1 MKKHYTVSA
10 AIIVENKKILCVQRN
25 KGKYDYISY
34 KYEFPGGKLEEGEN
48 EEDALKREISE
59 ELNLE
64 IDVIEKFELIEE
76 LVANYSMV
84 TCGGQSSA
92 PLLYAF
98 AAHASGISEVEVS
111 SSIAALSAGPAT
123 RRNIDEYQD
132 SSFLIFRLSCD

>member
-34 KYEFPGGKLEEGEN
+34 KYEFPGGKLEIGEN

-64 IDVIEKFELIEE
+64 IDVAENFLVVTHEYLDFDLTMHSYLCKANTEKLVLKEHIDAKWLYKNELIELDWAAADLPIVSKLINTNHE
-76 LVANYSMV
+76 L
-84 TCGGQSSA
+84 
-92 PLLYAF
+92 F
-98 AAHASGISEVEVS
+98 
-111 SSIAALSAGPAT
+111 
-123 RRNIDEYQD
+123 
-132 SSFLIFRLSCD
+132 

>member
-64 IDVIEKFELIEE
+64 IDVAEKFLVVTHEYLDFDLTMHSYLCKANTEKLVLKEHIDAKWLYKNELIELDWAAADLPIVSKLINTNHE
-76 LVANYSMV
+76 L
-84 TCGGQSSA
+84 
-92 PLLYAF
+92 F
-98 AAHASGISEVEVS
+98 
-111 SSIAALSAGPAT
+111 
-123 RRNIDEYQD
+123 
-132 SSFLIFRLSCD
+132 

>member
-64 IDVIEKFELIEE
+64 IDVAEKFLVVTHEYLDFDLTMHSYLCKANTEQLVLKEHIDAKWLYKNELIELDWAAADLPIVSKLINTNHE
-76 LVANYSMV
+76 L
-84 TCGGQSSA
+84 
-92 PLLYAF
+92 F
-98 AAHASGISEVEVS
+98 
-111 SSIAALSAGPAT
+111 
-123 RRNIDEYQD
+123 
-132 SSFLIFRLSCD
+132 

>member
-48 EEDALKREISE
+48 GEDALKREISE

-64 IDVIEKFELIEE
+64 IDVAENFLIVTHEYLDFDLTMHSYLCKANIEKLVLKEHIDAKWLYKNELIELDWAAADLPIVSKLINTNHE
-76 LVANYSMV
+76 L
-84 TCGGQSSA
+84 
-92 PLLYAF
+92 F
-98 AAHASGISEVEVS
+98 
-111 SSIAALSAGPAT
+111 
-123 RRNIDEYQD
+123 
-132 SSFLIFRLSCD
+132 

>member
-64 IDVIEKFELIEE
+64 IDVAENFLVVTHEYLDFDLTMHSYLCKANTEKLVLKEHIEAKWLYKNELIELDWAAADLPIVSKLINTNHE
-76 LVANYSMV
+76 L
-84 TCGGQSSA
+84 
-92 PLLYAF
+92 F
-98 AAHASGISEVEVS
+98 
-111 SSIAALSAGPAT
+111 
-123 RRNIDEYQD
+123 
-132 SSFLIFRLSCD
+132 

>member
-64 IDVIEKFELIEE
+64 IDVAEKFLVVTHEYLDFDLTMHSYLCKANTEELVLKEHIDAKWLYKNELIELDWAAADLPIVSKLINTNHE
-76 LVANYSMV
+76 L
-84 TCGGQSSA
+84 
-92 PLLYAF
+92 F
-98 AAHASGISEVEVS
+98 
-111 SSIAALSAGPAT
+111 
-123 RRNIDEYQD
+123 
-132 SSFLIFRLSCD
+132 

>member
-48 EEDALKREISE
+48 EEDALRREISE

-64 IDVIEKFELIEE
+64 IEVAEKFLEVTHEYLDFNLTMHSYICKANTEQLVLKEHIDVKWLQKDELIELDWAAADLPIVSKLINTKHE
-76 LVANYSMV
+76 L
-84 TCGGQSSA
+84 
-92 PLLYAF
+92 F
-98 AAHASGISEVEVS
+98 
-111 SSIAALSAGPAT
+111 
-123 RRNIDEYQD
+123 
-132 SSFLIFRLSCD
+132 

>member
-34 KYEFPGGKLEEGEN
+34 KYEFPGGKLEDGEN

-64 IDVIEKFELIEE
+64 IDVAEKFLVVTHEYLDFDLTMHSYLCKVNTEQLVLKEHIDAKWLHKNELIELDWAAADLPIVSKLINTNHE
-76 LVANYSMV
+76 L
-84 TCGGQSSA
+84 
-92 PLLYAF
+92 F
-98 AAHASGISEVEVS
+98 
-111 SSIAALSAGPAT
+111 
-123 RRNIDEYQD
+123 
-132 SSFLIFRLSCD
+132 

>member
-64 IDVIEKFELIEE
+64 IDVAEKFLVVTHEYLDFDLTMHSYLCKANTEQLVLKEHIDAKWLHKNELIELDWAAADLPIVSKLINTNHE
-76 LVANYSMV
+76 L
-84 TCGGQSSA
+84 
-92 PLLYAF
+92 F
-98 AAHASGISEVEVS
+98 
-111 SSIAALSAGPAT
+111 
-123 RRNIDEYQD
+123 
-132 SSFLIFRLSCD
+132 

>member
-34 KYEFPGGKLEEGEN
+34 KYEFPGGKLEVGEN

-64 IDVIEKFELIEE
+64 IDVAEKFLVVTHEYLDFDLTMHSYLCKVNTEQLVLKEHIDAKWLHKNELIELDWAAADLPIVSKLINTNHE
-76 LVANYSMV
+76 L
-84 TCGGQSSA
+84 
-92 PLLYAF
+92 F
-98 AAHASGISEVEVS
+98 
-111 SSIAALSAGPAT
+111 
-123 RRNIDEYQD
+123 
-132 SSFLIFRLSCD
+132 

>member
-34 KYEFPGGKLEEGEN
+34 KYEFPGGKLEEGEK

-64 IDVIEKFELIEE
+64 IDVAEKFLVVTHEYLDFDLTMHSYLCKANTEKLVLKEHIDAKWLHKNELIELDWAAADLPIVSKLINTNHE
-76 LVANYSMV
+76 L
-84 TCGGQSSA
+84 
-92 PLLYAF
+92 F
-98 AAHASGISEVEVS
+98 
-111 SSIAALSAGPAT
+111 
-123 RRNIDEYQD
+123 
-132 SSFLIFRLSCD
+132 

>member
-34 KYEFPGGKLEEGEN
+34 KYEFPGGKLEEGEK

-64 IDVIEKFELIEE
+64 IDVAEKFLVVTHEYLDFDLTMHSYLCKANTEQLVLKEHIDAKWLYKNELIELDWAAADLPIVSKLINTNHE
-76 LVANYSMV
+76 L
-84 TCGGQSSA
+84 
-92 PLLYAF
+92 F
-98 AAHASGISEVEVS
+98 
-111 SSIAALSAGPAT
+111 
-123 RRNIDEYQD
+123 
-132 SSFLIFRLSCD
+132 

>member
-10 AIIVENKKILCVQRN
+10 AIIVDNKKILCVQRN

-64 IDVIEKFELIEE
+64 IDVAEKFLVVTHEYLDFNLTMHSYLCKANTEKLVLKEHIDAKWLNKDELIELDWAAADLPIVSKLINTKHE
-76 LVANYSMV
+76 L
-84 TCGGQSSA
+84 
-92 PLLYAF
+92 F
-98 AAHASGISEVEVS
+98 
-111 SSIAALSAGPAT
+111 
-123 RRNIDEYQD
+123 
-132 SSFLIFRLSCD
+132 

>member
-48 EEDALKREISE
+48 EEDALKREIAE

-64 IDVIEKFELIEE
+64 IDVVQRFLVVTHEYLDFNLTMHSYLCKANTEQLVLKEHIDAKWLYKNELIELDWAAADLPIVSKLINTNHE
-76 LVANYSMV
+76 L
-84 TCGGQSSA
+84 
-92 PLLYAF
+92 F
-98 AAHASGISEVEVS
+98 
-111 SSIAALSAGPAT
+111 
-123 RRNIDEYQD
+123 
-132 SSFLIFRLSCD
+132 

>member
-64 IDVIEKFELIEE
+64 IDVAEKFLVVTHEYLDFDLTMHSYLCKTNTEQLVLKEHIDAKWLYKNELIELDWAAADLPIVSKLINTNHE
-76 LVANYSMV
+76 L
-84 TCGGQSSA
+84 
-92 PLLYAF
+92 F
-98 AAHASGISEVEVS
+98 
-111 SSIAALSAGPAT
+111 
-123 RRNIDEYQD
+123 
-132 SSFLIFRLSCD
+132 

>member
-48 EEDALKREISE
+48 EEDALRREISE

-64 IDVIEKFELIEE
+64 IDVTEKFLVVTHEYLDFNLTMHSYLCKANTEQLDLKEHIDAKWLHKDELIELDWAAADLPIISKLINTNHE
-76 LVANYSMV
+76 L
-84 TCGGQSSA
+84 
-92 PLLYAF
+92 F
-98 AAHASGISEVEVS
+98 
-111 SSIAALSAGPAT
+111 
-123 RRNIDEYQD
+123 
-132 SSFLIFRLSCD
+132 

>member
-34 KYEFPGGKLEEGEN
+34 KYEFPGGKLEVGEN

-64 IDVIEKFELIEE
+64 IDVVEKFLVVTHEYLDFNLTMHSYLCKANTEQLVLKEHIDAKWLYKNELIELDWAAADLPIVSKLINSNHE
-76 LVANYSMV
+76 L
-84 TCGGQSSA
+84 
-92 PLLYAF
+92 F
-98 AAHASGISEVEVS
+98 
-111 SSIAALSAGPAT
+111 
-123 RRNIDEYQD
+123 
-132 SSFLIFRLSCD
+132 

>member
-34 KYEFPGGKLEEGEN
+34 KYEFPGGKLEVGEN

-64 IDVIEKFELIEE
+64 IDVAEKFLIVTHEYLDFNLTMHSYLCNANTEKLVLKEHIDAKWLHKNELIELDWAAADLPIVSKLINTNHE
-76 LVANYSMV
+76 L
-84 TCGGQSSA
+84 
-92 PLLYAF
+92 F
-98 AAHASGISEVEVS
+98 
-111 SSIAALSAGPAT
+111 
-123 RRNIDEYQD
+123 
-132 SSFLIFRLSCD
+132 

>member
-34 KYEFPGGKLEEGEN
+34 KYEFPGGKLEVGEN

-64 IDVIEKFELIEE
+64 IDVAEKFLVVTHEYLDFNLTMHSYLCKDNTEELVLKEHIDAKWLYKNELIELDWAAADLPIVSKLINTNHE
-76 LVANYSMV
+76 L
-84 TCGGQSSA
+84 
-92 PLLYAF
+92 F
-98 AAHASGISEVEVS
+98 
-111 SSIAALSAGPAT
+111 
-123 RRNIDEYQD
+123 
-132 SSFLIFRLSCD
+132 

>member
-34 KYEFPGGKLEEGEN
+34 KYEFPGGKLEVGEN

-64 IDVIEKFELIEE
+64 IDVAENFLVVTHEYLDFNLTMHSYLCKANTEKLVLKEHIDAKWLYKNELIELDWAAADLPIVSKLINTNHE
-76 LVANYSMV
+76 L
-84 TCGGQSSA
+84 
-92 PLLYAF
+92 F
-98 AAHASGISEVEVS
+98 
-111 SSIAALSAGPAT
+111 
-123 RRNIDEYQD
+123 
-132 SSFLIFRLSCD
+132 

>member
-64 IDVIEKFELIEE
+64 IDVAEKFIVVTHEYLDFNLTMHSYLCKANTEKLFLKEHIDAKWLHKDELIELDWAAADLPIVSKLINTNHE
-76 LVANYSMV
+76 L
-84 TCGGQSSA
+84 
-92 PLLYAF
+92 F
-98 AAHASGISEVEVS
+98 
-111 SSIAALSAGPAT
+111 
-123 RRNIDEYQD
+123 
-132 SSFLIFRLSCD
+132 

>member
-64 IDVIEKFELIEE
+64 IDVAENFLVVTHEYLDFDLTMHSYLCKANTEKLVLKEHIDAKWLFKNELIELDWAAADLPIVSKLINTNHE
-76 LVANYSMV
+76 L
-84 TCGGQSSA
+84 
-92 PLLYAF
+92 F
-98 AAHASGISEVEVS
+98 
-111 SSIAALSAGPAT
+111 
-123 RRNIDEYQD
+123 
-132 SSFLIFRLSCD
+132 

>member
-64 IDVIEKFELIEE
+64 IDVAENFLVVTHKYLDFDLTMHCYLCKANTEKLVLKEHIDAKWLFKNELIKLDWAAADLPIVSKLMNTNHE
-76 LVANYSMV
+76 L
-84 TCGGQSSA
+84 
-92 PLLYAF
+92 F
-98 AAHASGISEVEVS
+98 
-111 SSIAALSAGPAT
+111 
-123 RRNIDEYQD
+123 
-132 SSFLIFRLSCD
+132 

>member
-10 AIIVENKKILCVQRN
+10 AIIIENKKILCVQRN

-64 IDVIEKFELIEE
+64 IDVAENFLVVTHEYLDFDLTMHSYLCKANTEKLVLKEHIDAKWLYKNELIELDWAAADLPIVSKLINTNHE
-76 LVANYSMV
+76 L
-84 TCGGQSSA
+84 
-92 PLLYAF
+92 F
-98 AAHASGISEVEVS
+98 
-111 SSIAALSAGPAT
+111 
-123 RRNIDEYQD
+123 
-132 SSFLIFRLSCD
+132 

>member
-64 IDVIEKFELIEE
+64 IDVAEKFLVVTHEYLDFDLTMHSYLCKANTEKLVLKEHIDAKWLNKGELIKLDWAAADLPIVSKLINTKHE
-76 LVANYSMV
+76 L
-84 TCGGQSSA
+84 
-92 PLLYAF
+92 F
-98 AAHASGISEVEVS
+98 
-111 SSIAALSAGPAT
+111 
-123 RRNIDEYQD
+123 
-132 SSFLIFRLSCD
+132 